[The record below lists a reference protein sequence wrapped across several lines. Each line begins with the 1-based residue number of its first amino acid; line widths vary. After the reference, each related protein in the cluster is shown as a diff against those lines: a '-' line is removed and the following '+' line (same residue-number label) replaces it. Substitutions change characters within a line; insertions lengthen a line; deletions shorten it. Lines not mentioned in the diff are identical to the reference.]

1 MLQSVSVL
9 FMVLYPESDRVEDQ
23 LDRVIEHKSVSR
35 EVHHVYYL
43 PNSTILRLKGS
54 VKNNLWILPRF
65 LKYMCID
72 QQISY
77 IILVDL

>member
-1 MLQSVSVL
+1 MLQCIRVL

-23 LDRVIEHKSVSR
+23 LYRVTEHESMNR
-35 EVHHVYYL
+35 EVHHTYYL
-43 PNSTILRLKGS
+43 PNSTILRLKGG
-54 VKNNLWILPRF
+54 VKNNLWLLPRF